1 MPPLP
6 DHMRYPESGFWW
18 LHALSFMAVFCW
30 GWFHGQNRAQR
41 RFARLVEAM
50 KDPEAP
56 RTAQEGR

>member
-1 MPPLP
+1 VPPLP

-41 RFARLVEAM
+41 RFAKLAEAM
-50 KDPEAP
+50 KAGE
-56 RTAQEGR
+56 EGR

>member
-18 LHALSFMAVFCW
+18 LHALSFAAVFCW

-41 RFARLVEAM
+41 RFAKTMQDLRKAG
-50 KDPEAP
+50 
-56 RTAQEGR
+56 EGRP